1 MRRTSILF
9 RHVNALYKFIHNF
22 FGHKTRGIYAKAF
35 AICASTFAAGL
46 FASISVTLSFLV

>member
-1 MRRTSILF
+1 MRTPVLF

-46 FASISVTLSFLV
+46 FASILVTLSFLV